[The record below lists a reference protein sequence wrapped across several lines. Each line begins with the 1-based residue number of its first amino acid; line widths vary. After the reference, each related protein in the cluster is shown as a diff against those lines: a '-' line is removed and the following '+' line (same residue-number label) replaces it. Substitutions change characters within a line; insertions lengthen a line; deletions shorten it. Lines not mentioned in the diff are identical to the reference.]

1 MDCNWLILINFFYR
15 CLSIALCLCLTTHAL
30 AATPQQTVLN
40 NRAQTQLPADAPRL
54 LKQMLNSEQAQH
66 SINVILAEQGNAPKH
81 DHSLL
86 SAAQSMAAFLQV
98 QEINAVM
105 RQDISQLATPS
116 NGLHTLVLLSEDSD
130 FITQHQQELLTWVR
144 AGGHLIV
151 SAASQ
156 QHNGPASSLL
166 EVLNISRQPAT
177 AHHAQDNSATT
188 PIPLSA
194 PADMPSLTRL
204 YLENE
209 QSPAY
214 LAFSNH
220 YHLEDHDN
228 RAHAWANSDKGTHLL
243 QLLHGAGLITL
254 LSDLQLWH
262 TPEISQYDHAW
273 LLWYL
278 SQDTEVTLLT
288 PPTSL
293 IQQSTGWPKH
303 TALYSLLVLLL
314 LGAAEYFR
322 RRVTA
327 SRTPHLS
334 THALSKAQVQALKK
348 LSSSGQRNLILT
360 LQKEIQQRAQQYE
373 PVFADALVAE
383 QWHLL
388 AQLSALP
395 LSFIARC
402 MQPPT
407 AETLRIQAL
416 AQQIAHLRQ
425 LINALQRHT

>member
-1 MDCNWLILINFFYR
+1 MINFFYR
-15 CLSIALCLCLTTHAL
+15 CLSIALCLCLTTHIL
-30 AATPQQTVLN
+30 AATPQQTVLT
-40 NRAQTQLPADAPRL
+40 NRAQTELPVDAPRL

-66 SINVILAEQGNAPKH
+66 SIKIILAEQTHAPKH
-81 DHSLL
+81 DHSLS
-86 SAAQSMAAFLQV
+86 SAAQSMATFLQA
-98 QEINAVM
+98 QEINAVI
-105 RQDISQLATPS
+105 RKDISQLAAPS
-116 NGLHTLVLLSEDSD
+116 SGLHTLVLLSDDAD
-130 FITQHQQELLTWVR
+130 FIAQHQQELLTWVS

-151 SAASQ
+151 SAAQ
-156 QHNGPASSLL
+156 QHRNESTPSLL
-166 EVLNISRQPAT
+166 QVLNISRQPAT

-188 PIPLSA
+188 PIPLLVT
-194 PADMPSLTRL
+194 ADTPSLTRL

-220 YHLEDHDN
+220 YHLEDHGN

-278 SQDTEVTLLT
+278 SQDSEVTLLT

-303 TALYSLLVLLL
+303 TALFSLLILL
-314 LGAAEYFR
+314 LGAAEYLR
-322 RRVTA
+322 RRVIA

-334 THALSKAQVQALKK
+334 THSLSKAQVQALKK

-360 LQKEIQQRAQQYE
+360 LQKEIQQHAQQHQ
-373 PVFADALVAE
+373 PAFADALVAE

-388 AQLSALP
+388 AQLSGLP

-407 AETLRIQAL
+407 AETVRIQVL

-425 LINALQRHT
+425 LINTLQHHT

>member
-1 MDCNWLILINFFYR
+1 M
-15 CLSIALCLCLTTHAL
+15 
-30 AATPQQTVLN
+30 PV
-40 NRAQTQLPADAPRL
+40 DAPRL

-66 SINVILAEQGNAPKH
+66 SINIVLAEQAQALAYEPPLH
-81 DHSLL
+81 
-86 SAAQSMAAFLQV
+86 AAAHTMAAFLQA
-98 QEINAVM
+98 QEISAVISK
-105 RQDISQLATPS
+105 DISQLATPTP
-116 NGLHTLVLLSEDSD
+116 GLHTLVVLSHDAE
-130 FITQHQQELLTWVR
+130 FIEQHQEQLLAWVS
-144 AGGHLIV
+144 AGGHLVI
-151 SAASQ
+151 SAAHQNQAGS
-156 QHNGPASSLL
+156 ASSWLQHL
-166 EVLNISRQPAT
+166 KISQQPAT
-177 AHHAQDNSATT
+177 HSKQNNRPTESNSVLATAGT
-188 PIPLSA
+188 A
-194 PADMPSLTRL
+194 PLTRL

-214 LAFSNH
+214 LALNSS
-220 YHLEDHDN
+220 YHLEDHAN

-303 TALYSLLVLLL
+303 TALFSLLILL
-314 LGAAEYFR
+314 LGAAEHLR
-322 RRVTA
+322 RRVIA

-334 THALSKAQVQALKK
+334 THSLSKAQVQALKK

-360 LQKEIQQRAQQYE
+360 LQKEIQQHAEQHQ
-373 PVFADALVAE
+373 PAFADALVAE

-388 AQLSALP
+388 AQLSGLP

-407 AETLRIQAL
+407 AETLRIQVL

-425 LINALQRHT
+425 LINTLQHYP

>member
-1 MDCNWLILINFFYR
+1 M
-15 CLSIALCLCLTTHAL
+15 CLTTHAL

-86 SAAQSMAAFLQV
+86 SAAQSMAAFLQA
-98 QEINAVM
+98 QEINAVI

-373 PVFADALVAE
+373 PAFADALVAE

>member
-98 QEINAVM
+98 QEINAVI

-278 SQDTEVTLLT
+278 SEDTEVTLLT
-288 PPTSL
+288 APTSL
-293 IQQSTGWPKH
+293 VQQSTGWPKH

-373 PVFADALVAE
+373 PAFADALVAE